1 MQVCQ
6 DLLNQYEA
14 EGYSSLDRTSYI
26 VPVMS
31 HGVTTTSQSQNSS
44 PWSGDMNSSSNK
56 KFRMQPSASKVS
68 SGTGKG

>member
-44 PWSGDMNSSSNK
+44 MEI
-56 KFRMQPSASKVS
+56 
-68 SGTGKG
+68 GKGDPSGFPETQTNHQLQPVNHHAD